1 MKKYIKYLVLII
13 VALFSFTS
21 IMAYDDITPPTIIS
35 FTADNHNLEVGD
47 TFQFHFVSDDDFSG
61 TDTLYV
67 QWVLK
72 SDTSK
77 SISKQFYN
85 IDNEC
90 DLSLEIA
97 NNTYAGEWEAVYISI
112 SDTAGNYDNIDKTSE
127 NETLFSNLDF
137 VVADTNQDTE
147 PPVVSNVRMVTACT
161 SVPCQVKIQFDAT
174 DAKSGVNTDSGGV
187 IYSIYSDPGNETL
200 FGGSSISDNTFQS
213 TIYLDSKY
221 KKYNFIG
228 VQVSDNSGNWKNY
241 TKEELGI
248 GNELDLIPSNFEEDT
263 IAPVLNG
270 IDYEKDVI
278 SIPDSIS
285 IDFNLTET
293 QSGFRNGR
301 AYIKS
306 DDGLFDN
313 IYYFSQALDN
323 HGVLINDKGNLLLSF
338 NDSETYRGKVYIY
351 KLEFE
356 DAVNNESTYLLENGD
371 FDKYEIEIKK
381 VEKEY
386 TLITSSEKA
395 GYIDEISALPDGSTV
410 LCNVTRNNQIIR
422 KELFDAIKG
431 RDITVTFTSF
441 YQGST
446 NTTSSMGSISSN
458 STDTGIQW
466 IINGKD
472 IINPT
477 KDVDMTVSFSTEKY
491 SKYII
496 PEYVTNKNLERD
508 FWNNVDFSSLTDKE
522 REKLNKELVKLQK
535 KQIKSYFDSLKK
547 AGYKNIDEIYKRTIN
562 SDIYENSRGA
572 SWIQMIIMANDYT
585 DYVSMKFA
593 DNGLLPGKMT
603 IRLKPTYATRGLIGA
618 KNLKLFFVD
627 NDNYSLL
634 YNNINID
641 EDNYYNFVLDHNSE
655 YWLTNGNLD
664 KLEKGNVVSDEKSSN
679 PKTGDIIVNYILLL
693 FVSTFVL
700 IIKDK
705 KCTSK

>member
-1 MKKYIKYLVLII
+1 
-13 VALFSFTS
+13 
-21 IMAYDDITPPTIIS
+21 
-35 FTADNHNLEVGD
+35 
-47 TFQFHFVSDDDFSG
+47 
-61 TDTLYV
+61 
-67 QWVLK
+67 
-72 SDTSK
+72 
-77 SISKQFYN
+77 
-85 IDNEC
+85 
-90 DLSLEIA
+90 
-97 NNTYAGEWEAVYISI
+97 
-112 SDTAGNYDNIDKTSE
+112 
-127 NETLFSNLDF
+127 
-137 VVADTNQDTE
+137 
-147 PPVVSNVRMVTACT
+147 MVTACT